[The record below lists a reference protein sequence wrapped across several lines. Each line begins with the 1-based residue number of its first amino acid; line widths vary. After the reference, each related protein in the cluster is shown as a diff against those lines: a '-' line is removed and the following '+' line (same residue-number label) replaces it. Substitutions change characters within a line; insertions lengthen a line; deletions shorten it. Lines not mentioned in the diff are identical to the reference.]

1 MIELRLTAEQAKVL
15 EHVVERY
22 LDVMRTVARYG
33 SARRVSNELE
43 QERRVLEEILRRLHD
58 HLA

>member
-1 MIELRLTAEQAKVL
+1 MIDRRLTPEQAKVL

-33 SARRVSNELE
+33 SARRVNAELE
-43 QERRVLEEILRRLHD
+43 QERRILEEILRRLHD
-58 HLA
+58 HAS